1 MKLLITGGSGMVG
14 YGLKNIIKDSDY
26 ETIFMSSKMC
36 DLTNEKAT
44 IDFFMK
50 ENLILLYI

>member
-44 IDFFMK
+44 IDF
-50 ENLILLYI
+50 L